1 MRKVYLQVVV
11 RLIITVDEGTT
22 MEDAIDTMAF
32 ESNEPQLVQV
42 EESTI
47 ENYEITDSK

>member
-11 RLIITVDEGTT
+11 RLVITVDEGVS
-22 MEDAIDTMAF
+22 MSDAMDTMAF
-32 ESNEPQLVQV
+32 ETNEPQLVQI
-42 EESTI
+42 EESSI

>member
-11 RLIITVDEGTT
+11 RLVITVDEGIS
-22 MEDAIDTMAF
+22 MDDVMDTMAL
-32 ESNEPQLVQV
+32 ETCEPQMVQV

-47 ENYEITDSK
+47 EHYEVTDSK